1 MPADLIPIWGDEEQ
15 IELLLEAALD
25 ENKSKDER
33 KEAIH
38 DIGKL
43 WHKRFEYGKREL
55 ILELSGVKYRYGQ
68 LEHNCNVYKKDAE
81 RLAGIA
87 NEQLKNYR
95 DCQRKFEAYKAKV
108 KMQSEAGIMTTD

>member
-15 IELLLEAALD
+15 IEMLLEAALD
-25 ENKSKDER
+25 ETKPKDER

-43 WHKRFEYGKREL
+43 WHSRFELQKREL
-55 ILELSGVKYRYGQ
+55 ILELSGVKYKYGQ

-81 RLAGIA
+81 RLAGIG
-87 NEQLKNYR
+87 NEALQNYR
-95 DCQRKFEAYKAKV
+95 DCQRKFEAFKAKV
-108 KMQSEAGIMTTD
+108 KMQSKFGIVTTD